1 MPAPKLLDK
10 KTVNAELNQ
19 ERRLQVEK
27 GIELAKKVDAL
38 REILA
43 DEQEKLERFRTE
55 TVKKVQM
62 EIDQLIKKRDNLLK

>member
-1 MPAPKLLDK
+1 MSAPKLLDK
-10 KTVNAELNQ
+10 KTINAELNQ

-27 GIELAKKVDAL
+27 GIELAKKIDAL

-62 EIDQLIKKRDNLLK
+62 EIDQLIKKRDNLL